1 MDWFQNKKVII
12 TGGSSGIG
20 MAAAQWLAE
29 WGADICIVARNGR
42 RLKQACEEIRMK
54 AGSQEQKILYHVLDV
69 CDRRKVFRCSG
80 DIIDSL
86 GGLDILINNAGKAW
100 PGYIQHKSD
109 SVWDDTLDINF
120 NGTVHCTRA
129 FLPHF
134 IHQKSG
140 NIANVTSLLGFMGL
154 FGYSAYAASKFAVV
168 GFSESLRQDLLP
180 YNIKISV
187 FYPPDT
193 DTPLWHAENKIK
205 PPETKA
211 LSGNV
216 KVMPP
221 GKVAYSLLRGIAR
234 GKFTII
240 PGTLSKWIYGMH
252 RFTPALFRWLLD
264 QELKKQL
271 KKSKISGV
279 HTKDIGPPS
288 HSKVHEEGVSSEKIE
303 SPLEVESIP

>member
-1 MDWFQNKKVII
+1 MDWFRNKKVII

-20 MAAAQWLAE
+20 KAAAEWLAG
-29 WGADICIVARNGR
+29 WGADICIVARNSQ
-42 RLKQACEEIRMK
+42 RLKQACDDIHLK
-54 AGSQEQKILYHVLDV
+54 ARDKKQKIIYHVLDV

-100 PGYIQHKSD
+100 PGYIQHKPD

-205 PPETKA
+205 PSETRA
-211 LSGNV
+211 LAGNI

-221 GKVAYSLLRGIAR
+221 DRVAYSLLRGIAR

-240 PGTLSKWIYGMH
+240 PGTLSKWIYWMH
-252 RFTPALFRWLLD
+252 RFTPALFRWILD
-264 QELKKQL
+264 QELNKHL
-271 KKSKISGV
+271 NRSKIQAV
-279 HTKDIGPPS
+279 HAKGNSPS
-288 HSKVHEEGVSSEKIE
+288 PTSKVQKEKTFSEKIE
-303 SPLEVESIP
+303 SSVEVESIP